1 MAKKFLTHIDLTGN
15 QLLNAAFEKLS
26 SDPNTGNFEGRI
38 YYNTTSDTLKL
49 YDGSAWVAVG
59 AITAVNG
66 TTNEVDV
73 STTNGVV
80 TISLPATINADT
92 TGNAATATKLATS
105 RTIELTGDVTGSASF
120 DGSANASIT
129 ATIAANSV
137 ALGTDTT
144 GDYVASVSAGSGISV
159 SGTGEGAS
167 VTVTNDDKG
176 SSQNIFKKVAV
187 SGQSDIVADNN
198 DDTLTVA
205 SGTGISL
212 TTNAT
217 TDTLTIENSGVTSI
231 AGTSNQIAVSGSTG
245 SVTLSLP
252 NAVTFPGSVTLNADP
267 TQALH
272 AATKQYV
279 DGMAAGLDWHTSAH
293 LLAASNVALTGTSGT
308 LVIDGHAALDDNDDG
323 YRILL
328 KNQTTDSEEGIYVYS
343 DNGTSYTLT
352 RSVDADAYG
361 ELVGAAIFIMEGTTY
376 GATSWIQTNHYLT
389 DFTGQTWVQFSG
401 SGTYVAGN
409 GLTLTGNSFSINTA
423 VTADLST
430 TQTLTNK
437 TLTSPTISGL
447 YLSDNTIIVEGTTD
461 SFETTVNFSDPTADR
476 TITFQDATGTV
487 AFTGDITSA
496 INALTTSDIEE
507 GTNLYFTD
515 ERAQDAVGNNL
526 SGSNSLSATYNDGA
540 GTFAFDTT
548 LATTSYM
555 SKTSGLAVDIS
566 AVETKLTTD
575 GYTKKASGSVGNGS
589 NTSFAITHNLGT
601 RDVQV
606 QVYDNA
612 TYDTVECDVVRT
624 DTNTVT
630 VSFAVAPTSN
640 AYRVVVIG

>member
-1 MAKKFLTHIDLTGN
+1 MAKRFLTHINLDGN
-15 QLLNAAFEKLS
+15 QLINASFEKRLADPPS
-26 SDPNTGNFEGRI
+26 SAADFEGRM
-38 YYNTTSDTLKL
+38 YYNETSNTVRIF
-49 YDGSAWVAVG
+49 DGSGWVAVG

-66 TTNEVDV
+66 TTGEVDV
-73 STTNGVV
+73 TTVNGVV
-80 TISLPATINADT
+80 TVSLPATINADT
-92 TGNAATATKLATS
+92 TGNAATATNAGHAT
-105 RTIELTGDVTGSASF
+105 TAD
-120 DGSANASIT
+120 T
-129 ATIAANSV
+129 ATTANGVAANSV

-144 GDYVASVSAGSGISV
+144 GNYVASVSAGSGISV
-159 SGTGEGAS
+159 SGSGEGAA

-176 SSQNIFKKVAV
+176 SSQNIFKNVAV
-187 SGQSDIVADNN
+187 SGQSDIVADSNN
-198 DDTLTVA
+198 DTLTVA
-205 SGTGISL
+205 SGTGISI
-212 TTNAT
+212 TTNAS
-217 TDTLTIENSGVTSI
+217 TDTLTIGNSGVTSI
-231 AGTSNQIAVSGSTG
+231 AGTTDQISVSGSTG

-252 NAVTFPGSVTLNADP
+252 NAVTFPGTVTLNADP

-279 DGMAAGLDWHTSAH
+279 DGMAAGLDWHTAVH

-308 LVIDGHAALDDNDDG
+308 LVIDGHSALGDSDDG

-343 DNGTSYTLT
+343 DNGSTYTLT
-352 RSVDADAYG
+352 RAADADAYG
-361 ELVGAAIFIMEGTTY
+361 ELVGAAVFVMEGTTY
-376 GATSWIQTNHYLT
+376 GATSWIQSNHYLT
-389 DFTGQTWVQFSG
+389 DFTGQSWIQFSG
-401 SGTYVAGN
+401 TGTYVAGN
-409 GLTLTGNSFSINTA
+409 GLSLTGNSFSINTA

-430 TQTLTNK
+430 SQTLTNK

-461 SFETTVNFSDPTADR
+461 SFETTVNFTDPTADR

-507 GTNLYFTD
+507 GTNLYYTD

-566 AVETKLTTD
+566 ALETKLTTD
-575 GYTKKASGSVGNGS
+575 GYTKKVSASVGNGS
-589 NTSFAITHNLGT
+589 NTSFAVTHNLGT

-612 TYDTVECDVVRT
+612 TYDTVEVDVVRT
-624 DTNTVT
+624 STSVVT